1 MTFSQAT
8 TCIIA
13 IFVCHRTKTVSSSF
27 FPGLSRKLLFKLLAI
42 KVLQNLQA
50 VAAHIDR
57 QFMENW
63 PDTLLEV

>member
-1 MTFSQAT
+1 MTFLQAT

-13 IFVCHRTKTVSSSF
+13 IFVCHRTKVVSSTF
-27 FPGLSRKLLFKLLAI
+27 FTGISCNVLFKLSSYRRAAS
-42 KVLQNLQA
+42 LQA
-50 VAAHIDR
+50 IAAHIDR